1 MIIDAILES
10 NRGPFHVPKT
20 AINKGG
26 SMIRIA
32 TLLGIVACLTII
44 GCQPPEG
51 MAGVSKEDFDAL
63 MTKVETLEADVA
75 SMHESMEALVEQY
88 NAHIEKY
95 HKGGTTAPVP
105 SVPKSGGVKP
115 PTQK

>member
-10 NRGPFHVPKT
+10 NRGPLHVPRT

-51 MAGVSKEDFDAL
+51 IMAGVSKEDFDAL
-63 MTKVETLEADVA
+63 MTKVEKLEADVA
-75 SMHESMEALVEQY
+75 SMHESMETLVEEY

-95 HKGGTTAPVP
+95 HKGGTTVP
-105 SVPKSGGVKP
+105 TMEKQSKPTRVGGK
-115 PTQK
+115 